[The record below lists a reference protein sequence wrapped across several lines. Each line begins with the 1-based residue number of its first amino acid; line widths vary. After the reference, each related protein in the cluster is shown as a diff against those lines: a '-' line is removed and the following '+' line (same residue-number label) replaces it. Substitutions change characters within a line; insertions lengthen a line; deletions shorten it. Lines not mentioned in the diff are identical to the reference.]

1 MASAYPRATALLLLA
16 LSSLLLLVLPL
27 ANAHPMT
34 PSPAPRQRE
43 PAPPAAKAGETGIS
57 AGLVSTLRETLG
69 AIRSVADIISSFPIG
84 GIFGGGD
91 LRLSSA
97 VADCLDLL
105 DLSSDELSWS
115 MSATSASSDY
125 SPAGAGAAG
134 GRLGTGDARS
144 DLRSWLSGA
153 LGNQDTCKE
162 GLDDTGSVL
171 GSLVATG
178 LEAVTSLLADGLGQ
192 VAAADAAASSS
203 SPSRR
208 GLGAARASPRW
219 LRARERL
226 LLQMPV
232 GPGGLPVDAV
242 VAQDGSGNYTT
253 VSAAVEAAP
262 SQSAAR
268 YVIYVKKGVYKET
281 VDIKKKKWNL
291 MLVGDGMGATVISG
305 HRNYVDGYTTYR
317 SATVAVNGK
326 GFIARDL
333 TFENT
338 AGPAKHQAVALRC
351 DSDLSVFYRCAFE
364 GYQDTL
370 YAHSL
375 RQFYRECRVTGTVD
389 FVFGNAAAVF
399 QGCLLLARLPLP
411 AQKNS
416 VTAQGRLDANMT
428 TGFAFQFCNVSA
440 HDELLAAAAG
450 SAGND
455 TGNGT
460 AAFPTQTYLGRP
472 WKQYSRVVFMQS
484 YIGGVVRPEGWLAW
498 DGEFALDTL
507 YYGEYMNTGPGA
519 GVGARVRWPGFH
531 VMTSPAEAG
540 NFTVAQFIEG
550 NMWLPPTGV
559 KYTAG
564 LTS

>member
-1 MASAYPRATALLLLA
+1 M
-16 LSSLLLLVLPL
+16 
-27 ANAHPMT
+27 
-34 PSPAPRQRE
+34 
-43 PAPPAAKAGETGIS
+43 
-57 AGLVSTLRETLG
+57 
-69 AIRSVADIISSFPIG
+69 
-84 GIFGGGD
+84 
-91 LRLSSA
+91 
-97 VADCLDLL
+97 
-105 DLSSDELSWS
+105 
-115 MSATSASSDY
+115 
-125 SPAGAGAAG
+125 
-134 GRLGTGDARS
+134 
-144 DLRSWLSGA
+144 
-153 LGNQDTCKE
+153 
-162 GLDDTGSVL
+162 
-171 GSLVATG
+171 
-178 LEAVTSLLADGLGQ
+178 
-192 VAAADAAASSS
+192 
-203 SPSRR
+203 
-208 GLGAARASPRW
+208 
-219 LRARERL
+219 
-226 LLQMPV
+226 
-232 GPGGLPVDAV
+232 
-242 VAQDGSGNYTT
+242 
-253 VSAAVEAAP
+253 
-262 SQSAAR
+262 
-268 YVIYVKKGVYKET
+268 
-281 VDIKKKKWNL
+281 
-291 MLVGDGMGATVISG
+291 
-305 HRNYVDGYTTYR
+305 
-317 SATVAVNGK
+317 NGK
-326 GFIARDL
+326 GFIARDM

-375 RQFYRECRVTGTVD
+375 RQFYRDCRVMGTVD

-440 HDELLAAAAG
+440 HDELLAAAASG
-450 SAGND
+450 GGAGNG

-460 AAFPTQTYLGRP
+460 AAAVFPTQTYLGRP

-507 YYGEYMNTGPGA
+507 FYGEYMNTGPGA

-531 VMTSPAEAG
+531 VMTTAAEAG

-550 NMWLPPTGV
+550 NIWLPPTGV

>member
-1 MASAYPRATALLLLA
+1 MASASPRLLTISL
-16 LSSLLLLVLPL
+16 LLLLVLPVT
-27 ANAHPMT
+27 NAHPVTT
-34 PSPAPRQRE
+34 PSPA
-43 PAPPAAKAGETGIS
+43 AKAREAGIS
-57 AGLVSTLRETLG
+57 TGLVSTLRETLD
-69 AIRSVADIISSFPIG
+69 AIRSVAGIISAFPIG
-84 GIFGGGD
+84 GILGGGD

-115 MSATSASSDY
+115 MSATSP
-125 SPAGAGAAG
+125 SPAGAG

-162 GLDDTGSVL
+162 GLDATGSVL

-178 LEAVTSLLADGLGQ
+178 LQAVTSLLADGLGQ
-192 VAAADAAASSS
+192 VAAAAYPPS
-203 SPSRR
+203 SRR
-208 GLGAARASPRW
+208 GLLGGARPRPPRW
-219 LRARERL
+219 LRARERRL
-226 LLQMPV
+226 LRTPV

-242 VAQDGSGNYTT
+242 VAQDGSGNFTT

-262 SQSAAR
+262 SESAAR
-268 YVIYVKKGVYKET
+268 FVIYVKRGVYRET
-281 VDIKKKKWNL
+281 VDVKKKKWNL
-291 MLVGDGMGATVISG
+291 VLVGDGMGATVISG
-305 HRNYVDGYTTYR
+305 HRSYVDGYTTYR

-375 RQFYRECRVTGTVD
+375 RQFYRDCRVAGTVD

-399 QGCLLLARLPLP
+399 QNCLLLARLPLP

-440 HDELLAAAAG
+440 HDELLAASGAG
-450 SAGND
+450 GA
-455 TGNGT
+455 GNGT
-460 AAFPTQTYLGRP
+460 AAPTETYLGRP

-484 YIGGVVRPEGWLAW
+484 YIGAAVRPEGWLAW

-540 NFTVAQFIEG
+540 NFTVAQFIGG

>member
-1 MASAYPRATALLLLA
+1 MASASLRATALLLLV
-16 LSSLLLLVLPL
+16 LSLPH
-27 ANAHPMT
+27 ANAHPVKT
-34 PSPAPRQRE
+34 PSPPAPRQH
-43 PAPPAAKAGETGIS
+43 PPAARPRQAAGIS
-57 AGLVSTLRETLG
+57 AGLASTLRATLD
-69 AIRSVADIISSFPIG
+69 AIRGVADIISSFPIG
-84 GIFGGGD
+84 GGILGGGGD

-115 MSATSASSDY
+115 MSATSSPAGY
-125 SPAGAGAAG
+125 NPAGAGASAG

-162 GLDDTGSVL
+162 GLDETGSIL

-178 LEAVTSLLADGLGQ
+178 LDAVTSLLADGLGQ
-192 VAAADAAASSS
+192 VAAAGEDSATA
-203 SPSRR
+203 RR
-208 GLGAARASPRW
+208 GLGSAGTVSPPRW
-219 LRARERL
+219 LRGRDRR

-242 VAQDGSGNYTT
+242 VAQDGSGNFTT

-262 SQSAAR
+262 SESAAR
-268 YVIYVKKGVYKET
+268 YVIYVKKGVYRET
-281 VDIKKKKWNL
+281 VDVKKKKWNL
-291 MLVGDGMGATVISG
+291 MLVGDGMGITVISG

-326 GFIARDL
+326 GFIARDV

-338 AGPAKHQAVALRC
+338 AGPTKHQAVALRC
-351 DSDLSVFYRCAFE
+351 DSDLSVFYRCGFD

-375 RQFYRECRVTGTVD
+375 RQFYRDCRVTGTVD

-399 QGCLLLARLPLP
+399 QNSTFLARLPL
-411 AQKNS
+411 ASQKNS

-440 HDELLAAAAG
+440 HDELLAAGA
-450 SAGND
+450 
-455 TGNGT
+455 GNGT
-460 AAFPTQTYLGRP
+460 AAAPTPTQTYLGRR
-472 WKQYSRVVFMQS
+472 WKEYSRVVFMQS
-484 YIGGVVRPEGWLAW
+484 YIGAVVRPEGWLAW

-519 GVGARVRWPGFH
+519 GVGARVKWPGFH
-531 VMTSPAEAG
+531 VMTSPVEAG

>member
-1 MASAYPRATALLLLA
+1 MASASASTSPRAAA
-16 LSSLLLLVLPL
+16 PQLLLVLSLLL
-27 ANAHPMT
+27 AAAASASSLLPPNNAH
-34 PSPAPRQRE
+34 
-43 PAPPAAKAGETGIS
+43 PAAKAREEGGGVS
-57 AGLVSTLRETLG
+57 AGLISTLRETLD
-69 AIRSVADIISSFPIG
+69 AIRGVTSIISSFPIG
-84 GIFGGGD
+84 GGILGGD
-91 LRLSSA
+91 LRLTSA

-115 MSATSASSDY
+115 MSTTSDDEY
-125 SPAGAGAAG
+125 SPAEAGAGAG
-134 GRLGTGDARS
+134 GRLVGTGDARS

-162 GLDDTGSVL
+162 GLDQTGSPL
-171 GSLVATG
+171 ASLVATG
-178 LEAVTSLLADGLGQ
+178 LDAVTSLLADGLGQ
-192 VAAADAAASSS
+192 VAAAAASSS
-203 SPSRR
+203 RR
-208 GLGAARASPRW
+208 GAGLGAAAPPRW
-219 LRARERL
+219 VRARDRR

-242 VAQDGSGNYTT
+242 VAQDGSGNFTT

-268 YVIYVKKGVYKET
+268 HVIYVKKGVYRET
-281 VDIKKKKWNL
+281 VEVKKKKWNL
-291 MLVGDGMGATVISG
+291 MLVGDGMGVTVISG
-305 HRNYVDGYTTYR
+305 HRSYVDGYTTYR
-317 SATVAVNGK
+317 SATVAVSGK

-338 AGPAKHQAVALRC
+338 AGPSKHQAVALRC

-375 RQFYRECRVTGTVD
+375 RHFYRDCRVTGTVD

-399 QGCLLLARLPLP
+399 QNCSLLARRPLP
-411 AQKNS
+411 DQKNS

-440 HDELLAAAAG
+440 HADLLDGTTNATAAAAP
-450 SAGND
+450 
-455 TGNGT
+455 
-460 AAFPTQTYLGRP
+460 PTQTYLGRP

-484 YIGGVVRPEGWLAW
+484 YIGDLVRPEGWLAW
-498 DGEFALDTL
+498 DGDFALDTL
-507 YYGEYMNTGPGA
+507 YYGEYINTGPGA
-519 GVGARVRWPGFH
+519 GVAARVKWPGFH

-540 NFTVAQFIEG
+540 NFTVERFIEG

>member
-1 MASAYPRATALLLLA
+1 
-16 LSSLLLLVLPL
+16 
-27 ANAHPMT
+27 
-34 PSPAPRQRE
+34 
-43 PAPPAAKAGETGIS
+43 
-57 AGLVSTLRETLG
+57 
-69 AIRSVADIISSFPIG
+69 
-84 GIFGGGD
+84 
-91 LRLSSA
+91 
-97 VADCLDLL
+97 
-105 DLSSDELSWS
+105 
-115 MSATSASSDY
+115 
-125 SPAGAGAAG
+125 
-134 GRLGTGDARS
+134 
-144 DLRSWLSGA
+144 
-153 LGNQDTCKE
+153 
-162 GLDDTGSVL
+162 
-171 GSLVATG
+171 
-178 LEAVTSLLADGLGQ
+178 
-192 VAAADAAASSS
+192 
-203 SPSRR
+203 
-208 GLGAARASPRW
+208 
-219 LRARERL
+219 
-226 LLQMPV
+226 
-232 GPGGLPVDAV
+232 
-242 VAQDGSGNYTT
+242 
-253 VSAAVEAAP
+253 
-262 SQSAAR
+262 
-268 YVIYVKKGVYKET
+268 
-281 VDIKKKKWNL
+281 
-291 MLVGDGMGATVISG
+291 
-305 HRNYVDGYTTYR
+305 
-317 SATVAVNGK
+317 VNGK